1 MPMTSFSAVIRQST
15 DTRTS
20 EEADMARTEAL
31 KKAQDKYSQKV
42 KQVILKFNTETE
54 PDLLEHL
61 QKQDR
66 IQTYIKALIKQDM
79 ERQA

>member
-1 MPMTSFSAVIRQST
+1 
-15 DTRTS
+15 
-20 EEADMARTEAL
+20 MARTEAL

-79 ERQA
+79 EEQK

>member
-1 MPMTSFSAVIRQST
+1 MG
-15 DTRTS
+15 
-20 EEADMARTEAL
+20 RTEAL
-31 KKAQDKYSQKV
+31 KKAQDKYSQKI
-42 KQVILKFNTETE
+42 KQVILKFNMETE

-61 QKQDR
+61 QKQER

>member
-1 MPMTSFSAVIRQST
+1 
-15 DTRTS
+15 
-20 EEADMARTEAL
+20 MARTEAL
-31 KKAQDKYSQKV
+31 KKAQDKYSQKI

-66 IQTYIKALIKQDM
+66 IQTYIKMLIKQDM
-79 ERQA
+79 ENKA

>member
-1 MPMTSFSAVIRQST
+1 
-15 DTRTS
+15 
-20 EEADMARTEAL
+20 MARTESL

-54 PDLLEHL
+54 ADLVEHL

-79 ERQA
+79 EKEERK

>member
-1 MPMTSFSAVIRQST
+1 
-15 DTRTS
+15 
-20 EEADMARTEAL
+20 MARTEAL

-54 PDLLEHL
+54 PDLVEHL

-79 ERQA
+79 EKQA

>member
-1 MPMTSFSAVIRQST
+1 
-15 DTRTS
+15 
-20 EEADMARTEAL
+20 MARTEAL
-31 KKAQDKYSQKV
+31 KKAQDKYSQKI

>member
-1 MPMTSFSAVIRQST
+1 
-15 DTRTS
+15 
-20 EEADMARTEAL
+20 MARTEAL

-61 QKQDR
+61 QKQER

-79 ERQA
+79 EKQA

>member
-1 MPMTSFSAVIRQST
+1 
-15 DTRTS
+15 
-20 EEADMARTEAL
+20 MARTEAL

-54 PDLLEHL
+54 LDLVEHL

-66 IQTYIKALIKQDM
+66 IQTYIKQLIKKDM
-79 ERQA
+79 EEQK

>member
-1 MPMTSFSAVIRQST
+1 
-15 DTRTS
+15 
-20 EEADMARTEAL
+20 MARTEAL

-66 IQTYIKALIKQDM
+66 IQTYIKILIKQDM
-79 ERQA
+79 EKEEQK

>member
-1 MPMTSFSAVIRQST
+1 
-15 DTRTS
+15 
-20 EEADMARTEAL
+20 MARTEAL
-31 KKAQDKYSQKV
+31 KKAQDKYSQKI

-61 QKQDR
+61 QKQDK

>member
-1 MPMTSFSAVIRQST
+1 
-15 DTRTS
+15 
-20 EEADMARTEAL
+20 MARTEAL
-31 KKAQDKYSQKV
+31 KKAQDKYSQKI

-54 PDLLEHL
+54 PDMLEHL
-61 QKQDR
+61 QKQDK

>member
-1 MPMTSFSAVIRQST
+1 
-15 DTRTS
+15 
-20 EEADMARTEAL
+20 MARTEAL

-42 KQVILKFNTETE
+42 KQVILKFNIETE

-79 ERQA
+79 EKQA

>member
-1 MPMTSFSAVIRQST
+1 
-15 DTRTS
+15 
-20 EEADMARTEAL
+20 MARTEAL
-31 KKAQDKYSQKV
+31 KKAQDKYSQKI

-66 IQTYIKALIKQDM
+66 IQTYIKALIKRDM
-79 ERQA
+79 EKQA

>member
-1 MPMTSFSAVIRQST
+1 
-15 DTRTS
+15 
-20 EEADMARTEAL
+20 MARTEAL

-54 PDLLEHL
+54 SDLLEHL

-66 IQTYIKALIKQDM
+66 IQTYIKALIKRDI

>member
-1 MPMTSFSAVIRQST
+1 
-15 DTRTS
+15 
-20 EEADMARTEAL
+20 MARTEAL
-31 KKAQDKYSQKV
+31 KKAQDKYSQKIR
-42 KQVILKFNTETE
+42 QVILKFNVETE

-79 ERQA
+79 EKEERK

>member
-1 MPMTSFSAVIRQST
+1 
-15 DTRTS
+15 
-20 EEADMARTEAL
+20 MARTEAL
-31 KKAQDKYSQKV
+31 KKAQDKYSQKI

-66 IQTYIKALIKQDM
+66 IQTYIKMLIKQDM

>member
-1 MPMTSFSAVIRQST
+1 
-15 DTRTS
+15 
-20 EEADMARTEAL
+20 MARSEAL

-54 PDLLEHL
+54 ADLVEHL

-79 ERQA
+79 ENKA

>member
-1 MPMTSFSAVIRQST
+1 
-15 DTRTS
+15 
-20 EEADMARTEAL
+20 MARTEAL

-66 IQTYIKALIKQDM
+66 IQTYIKALIKQDL
-79 ERQA
+79 EREERK

>member
-1 MPMTSFSAVIRQST
+1 
-15 DTRTS
+15 
-20 EEADMARTEAL
+20 MARTEAL

-42 KQVILKFNTETE
+42 KQVILKFNTESE

-79 ERQA
+79 EKEEQK

>member
-1 MPMTSFSAVIRQST
+1 
-15 DTRTS
+15 
-20 EEADMARTEAL
+20 MARTEAL

-66 IQTYIKALIKQDM
+66 IQTYIKMLIKQDM
-79 ERQA
+79 EKEERK

>member
-1 MPMTSFSAVIRQST
+1 
-15 DTRTS
+15 
-20 EEADMARTEAL
+20 MARTEAL

-66 IQTYIKALIKQDM
+66 IQTYIKALIKRDM

>member
-1 MPMTSFSAVIRQST
+1 
-15 DTRTS
+15 
-20 EEADMARTEAL
+20 MARTEAL
-31 KKAQDKYSQKV
+31 KKAQDKYSHKI
-42 KQVILKFNTETE
+42 KQVILKFNMETE
-54 PDLLEHL
+54 PDLVEHL

>member
-1 MPMTSFSAVIRQST
+1 
-15 DTRTS
+15 
-20 EEADMARTEAL
+20 MARTEAL
-31 KKAQDKYSQKV
+31 KKAQDKYSQKI

-79 ERQA
+79 ENKA

>member
-1 MPMTSFSAVIRQST
+1 
-15 DTRTS
+15 
-20 EEADMARTEAL
+20 MARTEAL
-31 KKAQDKYSQKV
+31 KKAQDKYSQKI
-42 KQVILKFNTETE
+42 KQVILKFNMETE

-66 IQTYIKALIKQDM
+66 IQTYIKMLIKQDM

>member
-1 MPMTSFSAVIRQST
+1 
-15 DTRTS
+15 
-20 EEADMARTEAL
+20 MARTEAL

-79 ERQA
+79 ENKA

>member
-1 MPMTSFSAVIRQST
+1 
-15 DTRTS
+15 
-20 EEADMARTEAL
+20 MARTEAL

-54 PDLLEHL
+54 ADLVEHQ

-79 ERQA
+79 EREERK

>member
-1 MPMTSFSAVIRQST
+1 
-15 DTRTS
+15 
-20 EEADMARTEAL
+20 MARTEAL

-42 KQVILKFNTETE
+42 KQVILKFNIETE
-54 PDLLEHL
+54 ADLVEHL

>member
-1 MPMTSFSAVIRQST
+1 
-15 DTRTS
+15 
-20 EEADMARTEAL
+20 MARTEAL

-54 PDLLEHL
+54 LNLLEHL

-66 IQTYIKALIKQDM
+66 IQTYIKQLIKKDM
-79 ERQA
+79 EERK

>member
-1 MPMTSFSAVIRQST
+1 
-15 DTRTS
+15 
-20 EEADMARTEAL
+20 MARTEAL

-54 PDLLEHL
+54 LDLLEHL

-79 ERQA
+79 ENKT